1 MAIDLERLVRY
12 PANSED
18 WATLLLVGSVLTA
31 LSVLVVPAVLL
42 VGYFIRVLRA
52 GMVEAAEPPGFA
64 DWRNLLYD
72 GTVASVIV
80 LVYQFVPLLI
90 VALTVGGTAL
100 AFLTGT
106 EVGAASGL
114 AGFLVGL
121 ALATLLAA
129 VLGYITLIGL
139 ANYAYEG
146 DLRAG
151 FDLEVCRA
159 VAFDGAYAV
168 PWLYGVVVVI
178 AGNVVAGVLGFVPI
192 VGVLV
197 VFYAYV
203 AAAWAWGK
211 GFGDAMGI
219 EEIPGPQAT
228 VTETGDR
235 GPQP

>member
-1 MAIDLERLVRY
+1 MGIDLERLVRY

-18 WATLLLVGSVLTA
+18 WAKFLLVGSVLTA
-31 LSVLVVPAVLL
+31 LSVLIVPAVLL
-42 VGYFIRVLRA
+42 FGYFVRVLRA

-64 DWRNLLYD
+64 DWRGLLYE

-90 VALTVGGTAL
+90 AAVTVGGTA
-100 AFLTGT
+100 AVFLTGAD
-106 EVGAASGL
+106 VGVGWGVAGL
-114 AGFLVGL
+114 LAGL
-121 ALATLLAA
+121 ALATLLA
-129 VLGYITLIGL
+129 VVFGYVTLIGL

-151 FDLEVCRA
+151 FDLDVCRA

-168 PWLYGVVVVI
+168 PWLYGVVVLV

-197 VFYAYV
+197 VFYAQV
-203 AAAWAWGK
+203 AATWVWGK

-219 EEIPGPQAT
+219 EEPGPRAT